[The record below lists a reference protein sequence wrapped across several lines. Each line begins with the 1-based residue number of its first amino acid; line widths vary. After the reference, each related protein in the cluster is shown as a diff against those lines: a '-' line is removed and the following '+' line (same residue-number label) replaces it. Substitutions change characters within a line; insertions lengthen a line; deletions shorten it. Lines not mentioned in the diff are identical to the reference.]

1 MITIGV
7 IIAVLVLAY
16 VIINSKDPIPVTDEE
31 IAKCI
36 GENSVLY
43 VQLGCS
49 HCKDQEDLF
58 GEYLDNLKIIDCFY
72 ERDKCKGIAGT
83 PTWKINGELIENVQ
97 SIKKLQE
104 LTGC

>member
-1 MITIGV
+1 MKKDSMITIGV

-58 GEYLDNLKIIDCFY
+58 GEYLDNLKIEITTPLEEC
-72 ERDKCKGIAGT
+72 EHCNGT
-83 PTWKINGELIENVQ
+83 GLKI
-97 SIKKLQE
+97 
-104 LTGC
+104 

>member
-1 MITIGV
+1 MKKDSMITIGV

-58 GEYLDNLKIIDCFY
+58 GEYLDNLKTLLEVKEI
-72 ERDKCKGIAGT
+72 
-83 PTWKINGELIENVQ
+83 
-97 SIKKLQE
+97 
-104 LTGC
+104 LTIS